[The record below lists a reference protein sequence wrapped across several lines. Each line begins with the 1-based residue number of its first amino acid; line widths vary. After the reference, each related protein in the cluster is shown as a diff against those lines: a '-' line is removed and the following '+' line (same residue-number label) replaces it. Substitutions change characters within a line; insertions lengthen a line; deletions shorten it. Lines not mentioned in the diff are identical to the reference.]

1 MEINLSDFDEDYG
14 GEKRMTF
21 SEYRDLTPSDN
32 LENCDEYIKALNWA
46 LNNKKIKNIALTGP
60 YGSGKSSI
68 IETFLSK
75 NEKTCG
81 KGKAIRKNALKISM
95 ATFLEGSNSS
105 SDNNDNNDNNDKKD
119 NRIALGSDEIETG
132 ILKQLFYKVKPE
144 GIPQSRYRKL
154 RKISRLS
161 VFLHSLAG
169 IVLLCFACAF
179 LFPDMVEKSKNRIM
193 YVLPESWHVG
203 AYVVVTLLMVLMLS
217 MLCAY
222 LYFAIFSKLRVKEI
236 KMSADA
242 TIQTGK
248 DEPESV
254 FNKNLDEIMYFF
266 EVTKYR
272 IVFFEDLD
280 RLSDSR
286 IFVHLRELNNLL
298 NNDDA
303 IEEKPIVFVY
313 AVKDDIFSKDDRT
326 KFFDFIIPVIP
337 FINSTNSG
345 EELLKMIHASKSNGI
360 NHDVSQSFILDVAPY
375 ISDMRIL
382 INIYNEFVIYKRT
395 LSVSQ
400 DLMLS
405 DEQMLSM
412 IIFKNLYPDIFSAI
426 QNEDGIIKDAFHD
439 KQNFIL
445 KEKNTL
451 QRKIDN
457 QAELIHNAQED
468 VIKSIRELKYA
479 MVATFMGGPYLFQ
492 SFIASG
498 WGDIQ
503 ANSVMSDD
511 FDMTELLKKN
521 CTQIRFSDP
530 GMSGKPKY
538 INTDDLDSY
547 IERWQVIKTLEN
559 EGKENIKNEIQEFRQ
574 RQHDLSGMTLK
585 RILELYSAEEVLSE
599 EVYKNKLL
607 MLLLRRGYI
616 DETDANYINYFK
628 GTSITTDDM
637 NFILS
642 VKNQSPLDF
651 DYKLTRTSNVIDR
664 LQKYEFEEKAVYNFD
679 LTESLLTAGASE
691 KLNILIQQ
699 LSDESET
706 SWKFIDEFVDRTK
719 HPELFIQMLTAIWD
733 SMWLYIVTNETLTY
747 DRQIFYLQKMIDVSV
762 DFEAQ
767 NVNASV
773 SWFFEEHED
782 ILQKL
787 RIYDASKVIS
797 IIKCTDVKFNKLST
811 DGVSHEVLDPV
822 FDGSYYNLNKMMIK
836 TIVAYKCN
844 ELVNELEVKPYSTIV
859 TLGYLPMLEYIHENI
874 VDYVRNNILIQEG
887 DFSDDKKDIIDLII
901 RLNDHGDIQRE
912 LIIKENFCL
921 DSIQECAGSQVRDDS
936 ETWRSAWNTLLEE
949 DKISVNWKNV
959 IAYWNVYELSAELS
973 QYISIHVEKLR
984 TGDVSGIND
993 GFIKAFILS
1002 DSEIEVKEKLIPV
1015 LRTDAFDIDLSLI
1028 EESTLMIMIACGY
1041 FEFTTEYY
1049 LAIAERSLEMAVEFI
1064 LNNQEDYMEQ
1074 RDNISMS
1081 ADLLERLLLSMRFSQ
1096 QFKKTLFEEYAE
1108 HYMTEKIAL
1117 GMHDWDFMITVSI
1130 FEAAWN
1136 SVDTENRSELLL
1148 NNCKALDSDQLA
1160 RFFGELGGKFKELA
1174 DRTRL
1179 HTVTLPA
1186 TQKNKVLAEHLQ
1198 EIGYITRMEEHE
1210 HDDGNGSY
1218 PRNLDLRVRR
1228 AK

>member
-1 MEINLSDFDEDYG
+1 
-14 GEKRMTF
+14 MTVF
-21 SEYRDLTPSDN
+21 EYRDLTPSDN
-32 LENCDEYIKALNWA
+32 LENCGEYIKALNWA
-46 LNNKKIKNIALTGP
+46 LKNKKIKNIALTGP

-68 IETFLSK
+68 IETFLSE

-81 KGKAIRKNALKISM
+81 RKAVRKNALKISM
-95 ATFLEGSNSS
+95 ATFLDGNSNE
-105 SDNNDNNDNNDKKD
+105 
-119 NRIALGSDEIETG
+119 RIDIGSDAIETG
-132 ILKQLFYKVKPE
+132 ILKQLFYKVKHKK
-144 GIPQSRYRKL
+144 IPQSRYRKL
-154 RKISRLS
+154 HKVSRCS
-161 VFLHSLAG
+161 VFLRSLSG
-169 IVLLCFACAF
+169 VVLLCFVCAI
-179 LFPDMVEKSKNRIM
+179 LFPNMVEKSVEHIRN
-193 YVLPESWHVG
+193 VLTQPQPVLVYI
-203 AYVVVTLLMVLMLS
+203 AVIVVMCIILS
-217 MLCAY
+217 MVCTY
-222 LYFAIFSKLRVKEI
+222 VYFSIFSKIRVKEI
-236 KMSADA
+236 KMPAD
-242 TIQTGK
+242 TVIQTGK
-248 DEPESV
+248 DETESI

-280 RLSDSR
+280 RLSDST

-303 IEEKPIVFVY
+303 IKKKPIVFVY

-382 INIYNEFVIYKRT
+382 INIYNEFAIYKRT
-395 LSVSQ
+395 LSVFQ
-400 DLMLS
+400 DLMLF
-405 DEQMLSM
+405 DEQMLAM

-426 QNEDGIIKDAFHD
+426 QNENGIIKDAFHD

-468 VIKSIRELKYA
+468 VIKSIRELKSA
-479 MVATFMGGPYLFQ
+479 MVATFMGEPYLFQ
-492 SFIASG
+492 AFITSG
-498 WGDIQ
+498 WGEIQ
-503 ANSVMSDD
+503 ATSVMSDD

-521 CTQIRFSDP
+521 CNQIRFVDS
-530 GMSGKPKY
+530 GMSGNQKY

-547 IERWQVIKTLEN
+547 IERWQVIKTLEKG
-559 EGKENIKNEIQEFRQ
+559 GKENIQNEIQECRQ

-607 MLLLRRGYI
+607 VLLLRRGYV
-616 DETDANYINYFK
+616 DETYANYINYFK

-651 DYKLTRTSNVIDR
+651 DYKLTRTPNVIDR
-664 LQKYEFEEKAVYNFD
+664 IQEYEFEEKAVYNFD
-679 LTESLLTAGASE
+679 LTESLLTEGASK
-691 KLNILIQQ
+691 KLTILIQQ
-699 LSDESET
+699 LSDESEI

-733 SMWLYIVTNETLTY
+733 TMWLYIVTNETLTY

-762 DFEAQ
+762 NFEAQ
-767 NVNASV
+767 DANDSV
-773 SWFFEEHED
+773 SWFFEEHDD

-787 RIYDASKVIS
+787 RIYDASKVVS
-797 IIKCTDVKFNKLST
+797 IIKCTGVKFNKLST
-811 DGVSHEVLDPV
+811 DGVSHEVLDFV
-822 FDGSYYNLNKMMIK
+822 FDGNYYNLNKTMIK

-844 ELVNELEVKPYSTIV
+844 ELVKGLEIKPYSTIV
-859 TLGYLPMLEYIHENI
+859 TLRYRRMLKYIHENI
-874 VDYVRNNILIQEG
+874 VDYVRDNILIQEG
-887 DFSDDKKDIIDLII
+887 DFSDDKKDIVDLII
-901 RLNDHGDIQRE
+901 RLNDHGDIQRK

-936 ETWRSAWNTLLEE
+936 GTWRSAWNTLLEE
-949 DKISVNWKNV
+949 DKISANWENV

-973 QYISIHVEKLR
+973 QYISAHVEKLR

-993 GFIKAFILS
+993 EFIKDFILS

-1015 LRTDAFDIDLSLI
+1015 FRMDAFDIDLSLI
-1028 EESTLMIMIACGY
+1028 EDSTLMIMIDCGY

-1049 LAIAERSLEMAVEFI
+1049 LVIAERSLEMAVEFI
-1064 LNNQEDYMEQ
+1064 LNNQEDYIEQ
-1074 RDNISMS
+1074 RENISMS
-1081 ADLLERLLLSMRFSQ
+1081 ADLLERLLLSTRFSQ

-1136 SVDTENRSELLL
+1136 SIDLEKRSELLL
-1148 NNCKALDSDQLA
+1148 DNCKALNSDQLA
-1160 RFFGELGGKFKELA
+1160 RFFGELDGKFKELA

-1186 TQKNKVLAEHLQ
+1186 TKKNKVLAEHLQ
-1198 EIGYITRMEEHE
+1198 KIGYITRVEEHE
-1210 HDDGNGSY
+1210 HYDGNGSY
-1218 PRNLDLRVRR
+1218 LRNLDLRVRR

>member
-1 MEINLSDFDEDYG
+1 
-14 GEKRMTF
+14 MTL

-32 LENCDEYIKALNWA
+32 LENCDEYLKALNWA

-68 IETFLSK
+68 IETFLSE

-81 KGKAIRKNALKISM
+81 KDKSIRKNALKISM
-95 ATFLEGSNSS
+95 ATFLDGDSNESI
-105 SDNNDNNDNNDKKD
+105 D
-119 NRIALGSDEIETG
+119 IGSDAIETG
-132 ILKQLFYKVKPE
+132 ILKQLFYKVKHKE
-144 GIPQSRYRKL
+144 IPQSRYRKL
-154 RKISRLS
+154 RKVSRHS
-161 VFLHSLAG
+161 VFLHSLPG
-169 IVLLCFACAF
+169 IILLYFAYAI
-179 LFPDMVEKSKNRIM
+179 LFPDMVEKSVGHIRN
-193 YVLPESWHVG
+193 VLTESHPVLVYI
-203 AYVVVTLLMVLMLS
+203 AVIVVMCIILS
-217 MLCAY
+217 VVCTY
-222 LYFAIFSKLRVKEI
+222 IFFVFFSKIRVKEI
-236 KMSADA
+236 KMPAD
-242 TIQTGK
+242 TVIQTGK
-248 DEPESV
+248 DETESI

-272 IVFFEDLD
+272 IIFFEDLD

-337 FINSTNSG
+337 AINSTNSG
-345 EELLKMIHASKSNGI
+345 EVLLKMIHESKSNGI
-360 NHDVSQSFILDVAPY
+360 NHDVSQNFILDVAPY

-400 DLMLS
+400 ALMLS

-412 IIFKNLYPDIFSAI
+412 MIFKNLYPDVFSAI
-426 QNEDGIIKDAFHD
+426 QNEEGIIKEAFRD

-451 QRKIDN
+451 QKKIDN
-457 QAELIHNAQED
+457 QAEFIHNAQED
-468 VIKSIRELKYA
+468 VIKSIRELKSA
-479 MVATFMGGPYLFQ
+479 MVATFMGGLYLFL
-492 SFIASG
+492 SFTTSD
-498 WGDIQ
+498 WNDIP
-503 ANSVMSDD
+503 ATSVMSDD
-511 FDMTELLKKN
+511 FDMTKLLKKD
-521 CTQIRFSDP
+521 CTQIKFSDP
-530 GMSGKPKY
+530 DMSGKSEY
-538 INTDDLDSY
+538 INIDDLNSY
-547 IERWQVIKTLEN
+547 IKRWQVIKTLEK
-559 EGKENIKNEIQEFRQ
+559 EGKENIQNEIQECRQ

-599 EVYKNKLL
+599 DVYKNKLL
-607 MLLLRRGYI
+607 VLLLRRGYI
-616 DETDANYINYFK
+616 DETYANYINYFK

-642 VKNQSPLDF
+642 VKNQSPLSI

-664 LQKYEFEEKAVYNFD
+664 LQEYEFEEKAVYNFD
-679 LTESLLTAGASE
+679 LIESLLTAGASE
-691 KLNILIQQ
+691 KLTILIQQ
-699 LSDESET
+699 LSDESEI

-719 HPELFIQMLTAIWD
+719 HPELFIQMLAAIWD
-733 SMWLYIVTNETLTY
+733 TMWLYIVTNETLTY

-767 NVNASV
+767 DANDSV
-773 SWFFEEHED
+773 SWFFEEHDD

-787 RIYDASKVIS
+787 RIYDASKVVS
-797 IIKCTDVKFNKLST
+797 IIKCTGVKFNKLST
-811 DGVSHEVLDPV
+811 DGVSHEVLDFV
-822 FDGSYYNLNKMMIK
+822 FDGSYYNLNKTMIK

-844 ELVNELEVKPYSTIV
+844 ELVKGLEIKPYSTIV
-859 TLGYLPMLEYIHENI
+859 TLRYRRMLKYIHENI
-874 VDYVRNNILIQEG
+874 VDYVRDNILIQEG
-887 DFSDDKKDIIDLII
+887 DLSDDKKDIVDLII
-901 RLNDHGDIQRE
+901 RLNDHGDIQRK

-921 DSIQECAGSQVRDDS
+921 DSIQDCAGSLVRDDS
-936 ETWRSAWNTLLEE
+936 ETWRSAWNKLLEE
-949 DKISVNWKNV
+949 DKISVNWENV
-959 IAYWNVYELSAELS
+959 IAYWNVYKLSAELS
-973 QYISIHVEKLR
+973 QYISVHVEKLR
-984 TGDVSGIND
+984 TGDVSGID
-993 GFIKAFILS
+993 DEFIKAFILS

-1028 EESTLMIMIACGY
+1028 EESTLMIMIDCGY

-1049 LAIAERSLEMAVEFI
+1049 LALAERSLEMAVEFI

-1074 RDNISMS
+1074 RENISMS
-1081 ADLLERLLLSMRFSQ
+1081 ADLLERLLLSTRFSQ

-1108 HYMTEKIAL
+1108 HYMTEKVAL

-1136 SVDTENRSELLL
+1136 SIDSEKRSELLL
-1148 NNCKALDSDQLA
+1148 DNCKVLNSDQLA
-1160 RFFGELGGKFKELA
+1160 RFFGELDGKFKELA

-1186 TQKNKVLAEHLQ
+1186 TQKNKVLAEYLQ
-1198 EIGYITRMEEHE
+1198 KIGYITRVEE

-1228 AK
+1228 AR